1 MKLMETSTVDMQ
13 LVKSAVEQHNEV
25 VRKRRRKHRIAI
37 WSVVAIIGLAL
48 ALPMI
53 SYTSH
58 WMGSEAIAQEAGA
71 ATNPRSNYWRAVKEG
86 VSGYSAVK
94 GQESNVLIQLNG
106 TDWQQMRDG
115 PIASKLPWAI
125 AAVAGLLFFFHIFGG
140 RQKLDAENLS
150 GRKIKR
156 WGWFDRLV
164 HWVTA
169 ISFIGLAVTG
179 ISMLI
184 GKNLLI
190 PLLGKAGFASWAQF
204 SLQAHN
210 VLGPLFA
217 VGIALMIIM
226 WIWYNFPSRVDF
238 KWLLSAGGMFNRNS
252 HPSAGRMN
260 AGEKIWFW
268 ILATGGVV
276 VCLTGLAMVAPI
288 YNIALPVWA
297 DVLPWISGSRADMQQ
312 ASLLHAGLAVVW
324 TAIALGHIYIGT
336 AGTEGAFEGM
346 ATGYVSEEWA
356 LQHHDLWAK
365 KMIGKGKVAMR
376 TRDPLINAQEEKTF
390 VDLGAD

>member
-1 MKLMETSTVDMQ
+1 MILMETTTVDTQ
-13 LVKSAVEQHNEV
+13 AVKSAVEQHNEV
-25 VRKRRRKHRIAI
+25 VRRRRRKHGIVI
-37 WSVVAIIGLAL
+37 WSVVAILGLAI

-58 WMGSEAIAQEAGA
+58 WMGSNAIAQEAGA

-86 VSGYSAVK
+86 VSGYSAVS
-94 GQESNVLIQLNG
+94 GQESNVLIQMNG
-106 TDWQQMRDG
+106 TGWQQMRDG
-115 PIASKLPWAI
+115 PIATKLPWII
-125 AAVAGLLFFFHIFGG
+125 AGVAGLLLLFHLFGG
-140 RQKLDAENLS
+140 RSKLDKPRS

-156 WGWFDRLV
+156 WSWLDRLV

-169 ISFIGLAVTG
+169 ISFIALAITG

-204 SLQAHN
+204 SLQSHN
-210 VLGPLFA
+210 VLGPVFA
-217 VGIALMIIM
+217 VGITLMIVM
-226 WIWYNFPSRVDF
+226 WIWYNFPTRVDMA
-238 KWLLSAGGMFNRNS
+238 WLKSAGGMFSKSS

-268 ILATGGVV
+268 LLATLGVV

-288 YNIALPVWA
+288 YDIALPPWA
-297 DVLPWISGSRADMQQ
+297 DILPWISGSRADMQQ
-312 ASLLHAGLAVVW
+312 ANLLHGGLAIVW
-324 TAIALGHIYIGT
+324 TAVALGHIYIGT

-346 ATGYVSEEWA
+346 ASGYVSEEWA
-356 LQHHDLWAK
+356 LQHHDLWAQ
-365 KMIGKGKVAMR
+365 KMIDKGKVIDGSESAG
-376 TRDPLINAQEEKTF
+376 TAAAQT
-390 VDLGAD
+390 AN